1 MKAGCSYAMCL
12 FAVIFMVG
20 VVQGA
25 TLTCNEELASHE
37 GLYAADPMVKI
48 CGLPIDR
55 DIDEV
60 LAGISAD
67 VSRDTGIEEQYITY
81 YWMSISNVI
90 CMGEKTTDHPVFVDL
105 YVPGFFT
112 NELIASMMNS
122 LAAAIEEHVGIDR
135 EWVFIQAHFPNQGQV
150 YLSGEIQIW
159 DDYKGPENAAEY
171 SIEQE

>member
-1 MKAGCSYAMCL
+1 MRTRRSFGMCL
-12 FAVIFMVG
+12 FTIVFMIG
-20 VVQGA
+20 LLQGA
-25 TLTCNEELASHE
+25 TLPCNEELASHE

-48 CGLPIDR
+48 CALPIDG
-55 DIDEV
+55 DVDEV

-81 YWMSISNVI
+81 YWVPMTNVI
-90 CMGEKTTDHPVFVDL
+90 CMGEKTTDYPILVDL

-112 NELIASMMNS
+112 NELIASMMTN

-150 YLSGEIQIW
+150 YLSGEVQTW
-159 DDYKGPENAAEY
+159 DDYKGQENAAEY
-171 SIEQE
+171 SNE

>member
-1 MKAGCSYAMCL
+1 MKVRSTYGMCL
-12 FAVIFMVG
+12 FTILVTVG
-20 VVQGA
+20 VLQGA
-25 TLTCNEELASHE
+25 TVPCTEESASHE

-48 CGLPIDR
+48 CALPIDG

-81 YWMSISNVI
+81 YWVPMTNVI
-90 CMGEKTTDHPVFVDL
+90 CMGEKTTDYPILVDL

-112 NELIASMMNS
+112 NELIASMMTC

-150 YLSGEIQIW
+150 YLSGEVQTW
-159 DDYKGPENAAEY
+159 DDYKGQENAAEY
-171 SIEQE
+171 SSE

>member
-1 MKAGCSYAMCL
+1 MAGVL
-12 FAVIFMVG
+12 
-20 VVQGA
+20 QGA
-25 TLTCNEELASHE
+25 TVSCTKELASHE

-48 CGLPIDR
+48 CALPIDG

-81 YWMSISNVI
+81 YWVPMTNVI
-90 CMGEKTTDHPVFVDL
+90 CMGEKTTDYPILVDL

-112 NELIASMMNS
+112 NELIASMMTC

-150 YLSGEIQIW
+150 YLSGEVQVW
-159 DDYKGPENAAEY
+159 DDYKGQENAAEY
-171 SIEQE
+171 SIE